1 MGAGETIAGKISVL
15 MVDDSAV
22 LRLGLLELASVDPE
36 LEAIGSAENG
46 REAVA
51 KYRELKPDVVVM
63 DYEMPEVD
71 GINATKEILK
81 EDPQARII
89 LLSVHESEEDVWN
102 AVQAGVKGYLTKK
115 AGDIEEV
122 LEAIHEVAN
131 GSDYFPDSIVR
142 KLKRRE
148 NQEELSEPEM
158 SVLKL
163 LGHGLSN
170 KEIEDQLGISMAMVK
185 FHIVNLRGKL
195 GATDRTQAVI
205 IASRRG
211 LLKL

>member
-1 MGAGETIAGKISVL
+1 MKEQISVL

-36 LEAIGSAENG
+36 LEAVGSAENG
-46 REAVA
+46 EEAIE
-51 KYRELKPDVVVM
+51 KYRQLKPDVVVM
-63 DYEMPEVD
+63 DYEMPGLD
-71 GINATKEILK
+71 GIQATARIVA

-89 LLSVHESEEDVWN
+89 LLSVHESEEDIWK

-115 AGDIEEV
+115 AGDIEDV

-131 GSDYFPDSIVR
+131 GGDYFPEAILR

-148 NQEELSEPEM
+148 NQEELSDAEM

-163 LGHGLSN
+163 LGLGLSN

-185 FHIVNLRGKL
+185 FHIVSLRGKL